1 MPGARSLDV
10 FDLHAYPD
18 TPDDFELHVAQKQAL
33 ALRIFRDYWDPTYVS
48 EVSDIDQKWTTFI
61 QPKKTIPFRIPRMR
75 AIANMIYPGTPL
87 SVTEWNAAIAGE
99 SDYLDGAVA
108 MPTLMA
114 SWGANAHTWH
124 RVGWRRFRGIRI
136 TLG

>member
-1 MPGARSLDV
+1 MYWQDQFAGTRSLDV

-18 TPDDFELHVAQKQAL
+18 TPDTSAYTLAQKRAL

-48 EVSDIDQKWTTFI
+48 VGSDIDQKWTTFI

-87 SVTEWNAAIAGE
+87 RN
-99 SDYLDGAVA
+99 L
-108 MPTLMA
+108 
-114 SWGANAHTWH
+114 
-124 RVGWRRFRGIRI
+124 
-136 TLG
+136 